1 MEKHGG
7 TEYSGI
13 QNTAC
18 RVTEEAQV
26 LNGWAGSD
34 SEQQRMLSGL
44 KHRPYL
50 TIHDGLKAR
59 LCTVTSKN

>member
-7 TEYSGI
+7 TEYSEI

-18 RVTEEAQV
+18 RVTEEPQV

-34 SEQQRMLSGL
+34 SEQQRMLSDL

-50 TIHDGLKAR
+50 TVHDGLKAW
-59 LCTVTSKN
+59 LCTVTNKN